1 MNTEKANLKAADASA
16 RRRLQGV
23 VVSDK
28 MSKTVIVRV
37 DRTATHP
44 MYRKQYRVSRRYKAH
59 DEENAYHS
67 GDVVTI
73 EETRPV
79 SRDKRWRV
87 VSKVSKN

>member
-1 MNTEKANLKAADASA
+1 
-16 RRRLQGV
+16 
-23 VVSDK
+23 
-28 MSKTVIVRV
+28 
-37 DRTATHP
+37 